1 MISYLPPALIFILGA
16 ALIPLLQGRTRQVY
30 VVFLPLL
37 GLLNLMALPE
47 GATWVFNFMNY
58 ELILCRVDNLTMVFA
73 YIFVI
78 MTLAGAIFALHLK
91 QPGELVAGFLYAG
104 SSLGVVFAGDLFS
117 LFIYWEVM
125 ALASVMLIIARK
137 TKGASAAGGRYIM
150 VHLFGG
156 LLLFAGIVMHITET
170 GSMAF
175 DFIGLSGLASSL
187 ILAGF
192 ALNAAIP
199 PLSAWLSDAY
209 PESTVV
215 GTVFLSAFTTK
226 TAVYV
231 LARGFPGTE
240 LLMWAG
246 AIMTLY
252 GIVYAI
258 LENDM
263 RRVLAYS
270 IINQV
275 GFMITGIGIG
285 TALALNGAASHAF
298 AHILYKALL
307 MMSAGAVLYM
317 TGKSKC
323 TELGGLYKSMP
334 ITMILCCV
342 GAASISSFPL
352 TGGFTTKSMIVSAA
366 GYEHFTA
373 IWLILMVA
381 SAGVFLH
388 AGIKFPY
395 FVFFAKDSG
404 LRPKEPPLNMLVA
417 MGFLAFLCIAVGVYP
432 QPLYTLLPYP
442 VDYVAYTGDHV
453 VGQLQILFFSAL
465 AFFMLLKWLKRTETI
480 SLDTDWV
487 YRRALPALLSLIG
500 PPAATV
506 SNRVGVFFIETI
518 PKALVW
524 FGQNPTGITKVALY
538 RTFIAGR
545 TRTSKAASDRELAL
559 IRKNGPSLVL
569 RPWSIGSA
577 IAFVTLFL
585 GLYLIFYYLF

>member
-1 MISYLPPALIFILGA
+1 ALIFILGA

>member
-404 LRPKEPPLNMLVA
+404 LRSKEPPLNMLVA

-432 QPLYTLLPYP
+432 QPLYALLPYP

>member
-432 QPLYTLLPYP
+432 QPLYALLPYP